1 MIFIYF
7 HHPSSISNHQTSNA
21 PLKKTVLRHKDPWKL
36 WLPPPAPV
44 VPAPAWPGWSALLWP
59 CGPEWRHPTGPTGP
73 RSACRCPKDLGSPR
87 GTPTLEPSCRKSLQ
101 LAGWRSPGAWWR
113 DSTSSA
119 NTFGQNASRVH
130 VAYVVRML
138 MFWPTAWAKTCGWP
152 IGQHAKNAY
161 NFKTDLH
168 QLCTIIVEFYIKLQA
183 GTICKFPSQHPP
195 TGNICQIICK
205 YSPQKKNSPR
215 MSTRFPP
222 FEEILHFLLEEL
234 LAGVRQVE
242 SQELALAD
250 DFVSTPGLGCCWWLG
265 PLGKSHISADISAD
279 IYYVYHIDI
288 LPIMTY
294 YDILWHIMTYY
305 D

>member
-205 YSPQKKNSPR
+205 YSPPKKQ
-215 MSTRFPP
+215 STNVHEVPTFR
-222 FEEILHFLLEEL
+222 
-234 LAGVRQVE
+234 RD
-242 SQELALAD
+242 LALSLGGAPRWRA
-250 DFVSTPGLGCCWWLG
+250 PGRIPRACPRRWFRLDPWPRLLLVAG
-265 PLGKSHISADISAD
+265 PAGQKPHFSRHFSWHLLR
-279 IYYVYHIDI
+279 
-288 LPIMTY
+288 LPY
-294 YDILWHIMTYY
+294 RHSSNYDILWHIMTYY

>member
-59 CGPEWRHPTGPTGP
+59 CGPEWRQPTGPTGP

-205 YSPQKKNSPR
+205 YSPPKKTVHECPRGSHLSKRSCTFSWRSSSLACARSNPKSLPSPMISSR
-215 MSTRFPP
+215 P
-222 FEEILHFLLEEL
+222 
-234 LAGVRQVE
+234 LA
-242 SQELALAD
+242 
-250 DFVSTPGLGCCWWLG
+250 
-265 PLGKSHISADISAD
+265 SAAVGGWARWAKATFQQTFQLTFTTFTI
-279 IYYVYHIDI
+279 
-288 LPIMTY
+288 
-294 YDILWHIMTYY
+294 
-305 D
+305 